1 MAKPGRRFLASS
13 ALFLLFMVM
22 GGGRLQEPAPL
33 VRAQGVEAFTATTP
47 AKLYTGVPS
56 HVGLADANPTGG
68 TNGYCVAVA
77 NEGHEGLGGA
87 NGFSITNGTILST
100 DVFKN
105 GSVTTTDD
113 VYCAVVQG
121 TPQPAMPR
129 PPMTIHWTYLDSALP
144 VAVDLEVA
152 LVTVTLTGADGV
164 IGGVARVCT
173 EGWDPTFLTGETSNT
188 PPAPPNP
195 LDVVTTTDWSTVP
208 GTPTVE
214 IVGVVRDGPEWCVNV
229 AAAAPVANIE
239 VSFAFYAVYDVNT
252 ELDDVLVA
260 GPGHVPE
267 PVVALDPALVSI
279 GFPDKPELRHV
290 TPVRGPDDGGQI
302 VVDQTA
308 NPNVVGAAHTACVIP
323 SVPGDTLLPDDIRF
337 DSADGAG
344 VSSLEVFSNPAS
356 FPNLPGVEPGTLC
369 FTWTSTTPG
378 RQTVTAQFT
387 ASTSNPANTSGSPQV
402 LNINWDTNHDGNDV
416 PSGPGAALVKLWDT
430 IDHTVITTG
439 GDIEEGVVTNGS
451 LKVPIQYNVADNTLL
466 AGNGIS
472 LTEWVVGVRK
482 TPKGSVFEPIDGVRI
497 TLRITSNCGYFGDVV
512 GTKTLTGP
520 EVVTVDG
527 RYQFRVDVAHDTG
540 CTPADTIH
548 VVVEAAYP
556 PGARRQDVVET
567 ETVDI
572 TFDFNPG
579 VVSPVVAWVGQT
591 VTIQYA
597 FAGSSCPESVA
608 SFTRGQ
614 GQPGGFVARDNPIHV
629 GPSSATAEFLEC
641 VATIGYESEVP
652 GEADIVAIL
661 GNNPFSRVLYTVIFL
676 EFEDVIVSTN
686 DELIISSL
694 GHLEARVRGWFKN
707 ANPSGR
713 DAETKDGRRLP
724 ADRWI
729 LPDDWAT
736 LRGPADFH
744 LDWPSTAP
752 VPPAQVTF
760 FMENEGTLNNFR
772 TGVND
777 GAAGF
782 LLPDTGTEFGY
793 NVVPGTGVPSILGR
807 ADRPRILSDGT
818 EPSGK
823 TSIATFGD
831 FNASYEGCSLNAPTG
846 NPYCK
851 QGDLAGHTRYYAVAE
866 YPGMKGKQAPVRSN
880 TVSTRWYWAGYK
892 QLSVVDT
899 ADPSIK
905 YVVAHLRD
913 RDGYCDAASYH
924 NVLGVPIEF
933 QIDAGL
939 GGVIIGAQAR
949 PSSVNILG
957 RSASTTTFDT
967 KDEQGAP
974 LNAGISLPVVE
985 DDECQAWIKVSNSL
999 LKPVNVLVTFPA
1011 PPSPVPANV
1020 RITGFSCGL
1029 ADNVTLTN
1037 LDDHLVSLAGFSL
1050 RSRPVGVFFIEEE
1063 YLGLIGFL
1071 EPGQSLTLT
1080 GDPQKWLN
1088 AGSHSV
1094 FGDTGGDYV
1103 RLVWNGFE
1111 LSFAACGGGGTIV
1124 NALVPDVFPLDG
1136 EGEIQ
1141 LDITIPFGAEA
1152 QVPLSA
1158 GWNLVSVG
1166 GGSMPLEKAL
1176 GANGDA
1182 LDSVYTWDAETETWG
1197 RYIAGGPAYLN
1208 SIDSLE
1214 SGRAYWVFAKEPFTL
1229 IVPR

>member
-13 ALFLLFMVM
+13 ALFLLFMLM
-22 GGGRLQEPAPL
+22 GGAHLQAPAPL
-33 VRAQGVEAFTATTP
+33 VRALGAEAFTATTP

-56 HVGLADANPTGG
+56 HVGLADADPTGG

-77 NEGHEGLGGA
+77 NEGHASLGA
-87 NGFSITNGTILST
+87 NNGFSVTNGTILST
-100 DVFKN
+100 AVFLN

-121 TPQPAMPR
+121 TPQSAMPR
-129 PPMTIHWTYLDSALP
+129 PPMTIHWTYLDDVP
-144 VAVDLEVA
+144 VNVDLEVA
-152 LVTVTLTGADGV
+152 LVTVTLKGADGV

-195 LDVVTTTDWSTVP
+195 RDVVKTTDWSTVP

-214 IVGVVRDGPEWCVNV
+214 IVGVVRAGREWCVNI
-229 AAAAPVANIE
+229 AAPAPAADIE

-260 GPGHVPE
+260 GAGHVPE
-267 PVVALDPALVSI
+267 PAVVLDPALVTI
-279 GFPDKPELRHV
+279 DFPDKPELRHI
-290 TPVRGPDDGGQI
+290 TPVQGPDSGGQI
-302 VVDQTA
+302 VADQVA
-308 NPNVVGAAHTACVIP
+308 NPNVVGADHTACVIP
-323 SVPGDTLLPDDIRF
+323 SVPTDTLLPDDIRF
-337 DSADGAG
+337 DSSDGAG
-344 VSSLEVFSNPAS
+344 VSSLEVFNNPAS
-356 FPNLPGVEPGTLC
+356 FPNLPGVEPGTVC

-378 RQTVTAQFT
+378 RQTVTLQFT
-387 ASTSNPANTSGSPQV
+387 ASTANPANVSGSPQV

-416 PSGPGAALVKLWDT
+416 PGGGFGAALVKLWDT

-439 GDIEEGVVTNGS
+439 GDIEKDIVTNGS
-451 LKVPIQYNVADNTLL
+451 ISVPVQYNVADNTLL

-472 LTEWVVGVRK
+472 LSEWVVGVRK
-482 TPKGSVFEPIDGVRI
+482 TPKGPVFEPLDGVRI
-497 TLRITSNCGYFGDVV
+497 TLRITSNCGYFGDIV
-512 GTKTLTGP
+512 GTKVLTGP

-527 RYQFRVDVAHDTG
+527 RYQFKVEVVHDPG
-540 CTPADTIH
+540 CTPNDTIH

-556 PGARRQDVVET
+556 PGAHRGGRVET

-579 VVSPVVAWVGQT
+579 VVSPIVAWVGQT

-597 FAGSSCPESVA
+597 FSGANCPDSVA
-608 SFTRGQ
+608 SFSREDGE
-614 GQPGGFVARDNPIHV
+614 PGGFVAGDSPIHV
-629 GPSSATAEFLEC
+629 GASHATADFLNC

-676 EFEDVIVSTN
+676 EIEDVTISTN
-686 DELIISSL
+686 EELIISSL
-694 GHLEARVRGWFKN
+694 GHLEANIRGWFKN

-713 DAETKDGRRLP
+713 DAETKGDRRLP

-744 LDWPSTAP
+744 VDWPATAP
-752 VPPAQVTF
+752 LPPAQVTF
-760 FMENEGTLNNFR
+760 FMENEGTLNNFH

-777 GAAGF
+777 GAAGV

-793 NVVPGTGVPSILGR
+793 NVVPETGVESILGR
-807 ADRPRILSDGT
+807 VDRPRILSDGT

-831 FNASYEGCSLNAPTG
+831 FNASYEGCGLNAPTG
-846 NPYCK
+846 NPFCAP
-851 QGDLAGHTRYYAVAE
+851 GDLAGHTRYYATAE
-866 YPGMKGKQAPVRSN
+866 YPGMRGKQVSVRSN
-880 TVSTRWYWAGYK
+880 TVSTRWFWAGYK

-913 RDGYCDAASYH
+913 RDGYCDAASYN
-924 NVLGVPIEF
+924 NVLGVPVEF
-933 QIDAGL
+933 QIDAGE

-949 PSSVNILG
+949 PSSINILG

-967 KDEQGAP
+967 KDEQGEP
-974 LNAGISLPVVE
+974 LNTDIALPVVE

-999 LKPVNVLVTFPA
+999 LEPVNVLVTLPA

-1020 RITGFSCGL
+1020 RMTAFSCGL
-1029 ADNVTLTN
+1029 AGSVTLTN

-1050 RSRPVGVFFIEEE
+1050 RSRPPGNFSIEEE

-1071 EPGQSLTLT
+1071 EPGQSRTWT
-1080 GDPQKWLN
+1080 GDPEKWLN
-1088 AGSHSV
+1088 ATGRPV
-1094 FGDTGGDYV
+1094 FGDTAGDYG

-1111 LSFAACGGGGTIV
+1111 LSFAACGGTIV

-1158 GWNLVSVG
+1158 GWNLVTVG
-1166 GGSMPLEKAL
+1166 GGSLPLEKAL
-1176 GANGDA
+1176 GGSSGA

-1197 RYIAGGPAYLN
+1197 RYIAGAPAYLN

-1229 IVPR
+1229 TVPR